1 MLALYEGQID
11 MNLLKYEM
19 PYKEQLLLRDIRV
32 ERLKNEEK
40 RQQDERQRI
49 EASQRAKEARDSIV
63 IARR

>member
-11 MNLLKYEM
+11 IDQLKYEM